1 VSGGEL
7 TVAYALGAGLTL
19 LGVWGV
25 WALVVWLVAG

>member
-1 VSGGEL
+1 
-7 TVAYALGAGLTL
+7 VAYVLGAGGML